1 MNTSEL
7 SELMTRKETRALLR
21 ISGSTLQRHLDNG
34 LLQRVR
40 VGRRVFI
47 RREDVLKLMQP
58 TDHVAGATDDLAK
71 VRTKAVT
78 RRCTISRIGR

>member
-1 MNTSEL
+1 VNTSEL

-21 ISGSTLQRHLDNG
+21 ISESTLQRHLDNG

-58 TDHVAGATDDLAK
+58 TDHVAEAGDDLAK
-71 VRTKAVT
+71 VRTVT
-78 RRCTISRIGR
+78 RRCRMTGGTR